1 MPSSV
6 ILAMR
11 YEPTREELLIVFRG
25 TGVAYRYFNVPTEEW
40 EAFLEA
46 ESKGTY
52 LNRVFK
58 PKEHPFE
65 KTDGAVRFSG
75 QTMGELRLEWGETA
89 VPRKGVRSV
98 EAPGADREG
107 QGVAT
112 PASLR
117 RSVSR

>member
-11 YEPTREELLIVFRG
+11 YEPIREELVIAFRER
-25 TGVAYRYFNVPTEEW
+25 GVAYRYFNVPMEEW

-52 LNRVFK
+52 LNCVFK
-58 PKEHPFE
+58 QKEHPYE
-65 KTDGAVRFSG
+65 KTDPIRFSDH
-75 QTMGELRLEWGETA
+75 TPAERRLEWGELPT
-89 VPRKGVRSV
+89 PRKGVRRA
-98 EAPGADREG
+98 EASSEDQDE
-107 QGVAT
+107 AT
-112 PASLR
+112 LASLR

>member
-11 YEPTREELLIVFRG
+11 YQPVREELVIVFRG
-25 TGVAYRYFNVPTEEW
+25 RGVAYRYFNVPIEEW

-58 PKEHPFE
+58 PKEHPYE
-65 KTDGAVRFSG
+65 KTEEPLGFSTQRLG
-75 QTMGELRLEWGETA
+75 KTRLEWGEIPT
-89 VPRKGVRSV
+89 PRKGVRNAVAS
-98 EAPGADREG
+98 DRR
-107 QGVAT
+107 VKVRA
-112 PASLR
+112 
-117 RSVSR
+117 

>member
-11 YEPTREELLIVFRG
+11 YEPAREELMIVFRG
-25 TGVAYRYFNVPTEEW
+25 KGVAYRYFDVPTEEW

-58 PKEHPFE
+58 QKEHPYE
-65 KTDGAVRFSG
+65 KTDESVGLSG
-75 QTMGELRLEWGETA
+75 RRVGELRLEWGEATI
-89 VPRKGVRSV
+89 PRKEMRRV
-98 EAPGADREG
+98 EAPA
-107 QGVAT
+107 
-112 PASLR
+112 
-117 RSVSR
+117 RSAKVRA

>member
-6 ILAMR
+6 IFAMQ
-11 YEPTREELLIVFRG
+11 YEPWRRELLIVFRG
-25 TGVAYRYFNVPTEEW
+25 GQGTYRYFDVAMEEW
-40 EAFLEA
+40 EGFLEA

-65 KTDGAVRFSG
+65 KTDDAVQFSG
-75 QTMGELRLEWGETA
+75 RTVGELRLEWGETA
-89 VPRKGVRSV
+89 IPRKTVRRA
-98 EAPGADREG
+98 ETPRPGRKG

>member
-11 YEPTREELLIVFRG
+11 YEPEREELLIAFRAG
-25 TGVAYRYFNVPTEEW
+25 HRAYRYFGVLNEEW

-58 PKEHPFE
+58 QKEHPYE
-65 KTDGAVRFSG
+65 RTDEAVRLSG
-75 QTMGELRLEWGETA
+75 QRAGRPQLEWGEIA
-89 VPRKGVRSV
+89 VPRKDVRRA
-98 EAPGADREG
+98 EGTPRE
-107 QGVAT
+107 QDVR
-112 PASLR
+112 AS
-117 RSVSR
+117 

>member
-11 YEPTREELLIVFRG
+11 YEPAQEELLIVFRG
-25 TGVAYRYFNVPTEEW
+25 RGVAYRYFNVPIEEW
-40 EAFLEA
+40 EAFLHA

-65 KTDGAVRFSG
+65 KTDDAVRFSG

-89 VPRKGVRSV
+89 MTRKIVRRA
-98 EAPGADREG
+98 EAAG
-107 QGVAT
+107 QIAKVRA
-112 PASLR
+112 
-117 RSVSR
+117 

>member
-11 YEPTREELLIVFRG
+11 YEPIREELVIAFRER
-25 TGVAYRYFNVPTEEW
+25 GVAYRYFNVPMEEW

-58 PKEHPFE
+58 AKEYPYE
-65 KTDGAVRFSG
+65 KTDPIRFSG
-75 QTMGELRLEWGETA
+75 STSAERRLEWGETPI
-89 VPRKGVRSV
+89 PRKGVRRA
-98 EAPGADREG
+98 EASEG
-107 QGVAT
+107 KDQDEAT
-112 PASLR
+112 LASLR

>member
-6 ILAMR
+6 ILTMR
-11 YEPTREELLIVFRG
+11 YEPAREELVIVFRG
-25 TGVAYRYFNVPTEEW
+25 RGVAYRYFNVPMQEW

-58 PKEHPFE
+58 AKEYPYE
-65 KTDGAVRFSG
+65 KTDAIRFSD
-75 QTMGELRLEWGETA
+75 QTPGECRLEWGEIPA
-89 VPRKGVRSV
+89 PRKGVRRAEPSKGEDQDV
-98 EAPGADREG
+98 
-107 QGVAT
+107 VALAT
-112 PASLR
+112 LR

>member
-6 ILAMR
+6 ILAMH
-11 YEPTREELLIVFRG
+11 YQPAREELLIVFRG
-25 TGVAYRYFNVPTEEW
+25 KGVAYRYFNVPMEEW

-65 KTDGAVRFSG
+65 KMDEAVQFSG
-75 QTMGELRLEWGETA
+75 KTQGELPLEWGETA
-89 VPRKGVRSV
+89 IPRKSARGV
-98 EAPGADREG
+98 EAPARNAK
-107 QGVAT
+107 VRA
-112 PASLR
+112 
-117 RSVSR
+117 

>member
-6 ILAMR
+6 IFAMQ
-11 YEPTREELLIVFRG
+11 YEPQRQELFIVFRG
-25 TGVAYRYFNVPTEEW
+25 GRGTYRYFDVPIEEW
-40 EAFLEA
+40 SAFLEA

-89 VPRKGVRSV
+89 IPRKNVRRS
-98 EAPGADREG
+98 EAPGQIAKVR
-107 QGVAT
+107 A
-112 PASLR
+112 
-117 RSVSR
+117 